1 MENSEKKEIK
11 KLTGNGEIVAN
22 GFYRNMG
29 QFGVS
34 YLLFADNEVFSLSG
48 FAAKQFD
55 DIADDL
61 FGTIFKL
68 KYETK
73 RSKKYGKNYVV
84 IKSVVIKSVKLV
96 DDGSKLKVER
106 DDE

>member
-1 MENSEKKEIK
+1 MENERKEIK

-22 GFYRNMG
+22 GFYRNIG
-29 QFGVS
+29 KFGVS
-34 YLLFADNEVFSLSG
+34 FLLFTDTDVFSLSG
-48 FAAKQFD
+48 FSAKQFD
-55 DIADDL
+55 DVADDL
-61 FGTIFKL
+61 LGTTFKV

-73 RSKKYGKNYVV
+73 RSKTYAKNYVV
-84 IKSVVIKSVKLV
+84 IKSVKIV